1 MQRKKATAFR
11 NCCLFRQ
18 KFSHILA
25 PSDTFGR
32 NLLPRA
38 AALLDCQPVS
48 DVVEIVNANTYV
60 R

>member
-1 MQRKKATAFR
+1 MKSQISQTISPS
-11 NCCLFRQ
+11 RQ

-48 DVVEIVNANTYV
+48 DVVEVIDAHTYV